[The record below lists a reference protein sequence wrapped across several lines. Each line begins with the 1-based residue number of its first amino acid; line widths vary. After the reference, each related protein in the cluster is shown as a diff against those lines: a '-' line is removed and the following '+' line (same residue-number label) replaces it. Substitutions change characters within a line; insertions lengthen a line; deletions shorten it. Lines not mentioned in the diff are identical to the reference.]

1 MDLVKYPTLHTSKDA
16 DIVCGMLELLH
27 HRVSMGFPTFFVKV
41 RAHRGEP
48 FNEAA
53 DRIASMASE
62 VDGAPL
68 LWNAKSGRIFYQFA
82 LDPSDLEAVPYSAS
96 MNDTVKKFIKSQA
109 AVSDFYSSHSAGFVE
124 RERESCLLVLNL
136 VSSTLPCIR
145 QPGPRPLCDGLT
157 VVEIFWVHVLLTRR
171 SRMELRSDSCNR

>member
-1 MDLVKYPTLHTSKDA
+1 MRGV
-16 DIVCGMLELLH
+16 LELLH

-68 LWNAKSGRIFYQFA
+68 LWNAKSCRIIYQICYGP
-82 LDPSDLEAVPYSAS
+82 LRLGGGPLLG
-96 MNDTVKKFIKSQA
+96 I
-109 AVSDFYSSHSAGFVE
+109 HE
-124 RERESCLLVLNL
+124 RYG
-136 VSSTLPCIR
+136 
-145 QPGPRPLCDGLT
+145 Q
-157 VVEIFWVHVLLTRR
+157 EIY
-171 SRMELRSDSCNR
+171 

>member
-1 MDLVKYPTLHTSKDA
+1 MRGV
-16 DIVCGMLELLH
+16 LELLH

-68 LWNAKSGRIFYQFA
+68 LWNAKSGRIIYQF
-82 LDPSDLEAVPYSAS
+82 
-96 MNDTVKKFIKSQA
+96 
-109 AVSDFYSSHSAGFVE
+109 
-124 RERESCLLVLNL
+124 R
-136 VSSTLPCIR
+136 
-145 QPGPRPLCDGLT
+145 
-157 VVEIFWVHVLLTRR
+157 
-171 SRMELRSDSCNR
+171 